1 MPRRVAQ
8 KVNNSPQAVITLV
21 SIEAVGG
28 KKKAANKRKIPVSA
42 KTIANHSYKSF
53 WSKIPFLFMS
63 KILIAHLVT
72 CSTSSLLHQAY

>member
-28 KKKAANKRKIPVSA
+28 KKKAANRRKIPVNA

-53 WSKIPFLFMS
+53 
-63 KILIAHLVT
+63 
-72 CSTSSLLHQAY
+72 